1 MDRNHLVKRICKNG
15 ILLAL
20 MCIVGM
26 FSIPLGAN
34 IKVSLQLLM
43 VFLICLISE
52 SIVDCLIITSLYLLL
67 GLVLPFYAGF
77 TVGISPTFGFVL
89 SFVVVS
95 PVIYFL
101 NKIPKL
107 YPPLRMFIACFVGL
121 LICYAIG
128 SIFMMIY
135 LKWDF
140 IPTLA
145 VSVVPYI
152 PFDIG
157 KIVIAVLV
165 MMLLPEEV
173 KNPNS
178 KPFISNI

>member
-1 MDRNHLVKRICKNG
+1 MDKHNVVRRICKNG
-15 ILLAL
+15 VLLAL

-52 SIVDCLIITSLYLLL
+52 SVIDCLLITTLYLLL
-67 GLVLPFYAGF
+67 GLVVPFYAGF
-77 TVGISPTFGFVL
+77 SAGISPTFGFVI
-89 SFVVVS
+89 SFVVIS
-95 PVIYFL
+95 PIIFFL

-121 LICYAIG
+121 LVCYLIG
-128 SIFMMIY
+128 SIFMILY
-135 LKWDF
+135 LKWE
-140 IPTLA
+140 ILPTLA

-152 PFDIG
+152 PFDIA
-157 KIVIAVLV
+157 KIIVAILV
-165 MMLLPEEV
+165 VMLLPKSSSEQD
-173 KNPNS
+173 K
-178 KPFISNI
+178 

>member
-1 MDRNHLVKRICKNG
+1 MDRNNLVKRICKNG
-15 ILLAL
+15 VLLAL
-20 MCIVGM
+20 ICIVGM

-52 SIVDCLIITSLYLLL
+52 SFVDCLIITSLYLLL

-77 TVGISPTFGFVL
+77 NI
-89 SFVVVS
+89 S
-95 PVIYFL
+95 PVIYFM

-107 YPPLRMFIACFVGL
+107 YPPLRMFIACLTGL
-121 LICYAIG
+121 LICYAFG
-128 SIFMMIY
+128 TIFMMLY

-140 IPTLA
+140 VPTLT

-152 PFDIG
+152 PFDIA
-157 KIVIAVLV
+157 KIVIAILVVL
-165 MMLLPEEV
+165 LLPDHI
-173 KNPNS
+173 KNHHVDD
-178 KPFISNI
+178 KKQDDTAL

>member
-15 ILLAL
+15 VLLAL

-52 SIVDCLIITSLYLLL
+52 SFIDCLIITSLYLLL

-77 TVGISPTFGFVL
+77 TVGISPTFGFVI
-89 SFVVVS
+89 SFIVIS

-101 NKIPKL
+101 NKIPKI
-107 YPPLRMFIACFVGL
+107 YPPLRMFIACLVGL
-121 LICYAIG
+121 LICYTIG
-128 SIFMMIY
+128 SIFMMLY
-135 LKWDF
+135 LKWDS

-152 PFDIG
+152 PFDIA
-157 KIVIAVLV
+157 KIVVVILV
-165 MMLLPEEV
+165 VMLLP
-173 KNPNS
+173 KNINNQ
-178 KPFISNI
+178 KRDN